1 MVFCILEKFVTYI
14 LPFVTLYFAIR
25 IPIKLSWEQQYS
37 SLLDEYRSF
46 DYAIALQ
53 GVIQFFVKECGN
65 DVDLIK
71 EKYKERFF
79 KEVETSPGNINKENC
94 LHFQRRLLAQFF
106 WQLNE
111 CSKPL
116 RIGKRRIR
124 NDFTKSEAKLIKI
137 LIYMGYA
144 IDEDPFLYKDIS
156 SSALVKKPSHQ
167 KGQNKGLSEIYQILK
182 NSRRYQNHK

>member
-1 MVFCILEKFVTYI
+1 METSDLIQIILFIISIAV
-14 LPFVTLYFAIR
+14 AIW

-65 DVDLIK
+65 DADLIK
-71 EKYKERFF
+71 ERYKDRFI
-79 KEVETSPGNINKENC
+79 KEVENKTGTIDKENC

-111 CSKPL
+111 CSKRF

-144 IDEDPFLYKDIS
+144 IEEDPFLYKDIS

-167 KGQNKGLSEIYQILK
+167 RGQNKGLSEIYQILK
-182 NSRRYQNHK
+182 NSKRYQNHK